1 MSLVLRHNKKDIT
14 YNHAIWT
21 LQKFDFMTFS
31 DTFVKLNLH
40 GVLNPDKS

>member
-21 LQKFDFMTFS
+21 LQKFDFMSFS
-31 DTFVKLNLH
+31 DTFVTLNLND
-40 GVLNPDKS
+40 VLDPNKS